1 MDLPTHPESDDSDPD
16 RAPSG
21 ATTSWATRVAI
32 AVLIAAVAVIV
43 LLHLTGVVGPA
54 SN

>member
-16 RAPSG
+16 QAPPG
-21 ATTSWATRVAI
+21 GTTSWATRLAI
-32 AVLIAAVAVIV
+32 AVLITAVAVII

-54 SN
+54 S